1 MTVSTHPKWRYVA
14 RLMKV
19 KQVLATVSILVLV
32 IFGTSGAA
40 KAPQEGQY
48 RLAHANGDGV
58 LKVGQE
64 EFKIGSVVIKLL
76 DDRKAEITLVS
87 DITFFLT
94 GTWSQ
99 SSESQ
104 DAFELQITGGATPG
118 GVDATGK
125 LTLGKDTKDL
135 RLTLKGTSRTTKKT
149 LEVQFIG
156 K

>member
-1 MTVSTHPKWRYVA
+1 MN
-14 RLMKV
+14 L
-19 KQVLATVSILVLV
+19 KQILATASILVLSSFSTV
-32 IFGTSGAA
+32 GAA

-48 RLAHANGDGV
+48 RLAHANGDGK

-64 EFKIGSVVIKLL
+64 EFKVGSVVVKLL

-87 DITFFLT
+87 DITFFVT

-99 SSESQ
+99 NGASQ
-104 DAFELQITGGATPG
+104 DAFDLQITGGASPG
-118 GVDATGK
+118 GLDGGGT

-135 RLTLKGTSRTTKKT
+135 RLVLKGKSRTSGKT
-149 LEVQFIG
+149 IEVHFVG